1 MTSQCPFIS
10 YMGGRKVQQTKNCIK
25 FLDNKVIIYDTI
37 PHKWQRN
44 SKKRVTYGYNNPLI
58 DVNYHLIKY
67 LEVRMERQSK
77 KCLN

>member
-1 MTSQCPFIS
+1 MTFQCPFIS

-25 FLDNKVIIYDTI
+25 FLDNNDNLRHNPTQMAK
-37 PHKWQRN
+37 KQQ
-44 SKKRVTYGYNNPLI
+44 KRVTYGYNNPLI